1 MLEMS
6 TSISG
11 VVARDIQHL
20 FARIISLGVFK
31 LSKKIFF
38 RRKSNKAIDI
48 NTYR

>member
-11 VVARDIQHL
+11 TVAGDIQHL
-20 FARIISLGVFK
+20 FVRIISLGVFD
-31 LSKKIFF
+31 LSNKIFF
-38 RRKSNKAIDI
+38 TRESNKAIDI